1 MNRRKIKSRYYQIIA
16 LIVFLMLALC
26 IRLFVLMINENDR
39 WSRAATAQNTKEVV
53 SPAPRGE
60 ILDRYG
66 RVLAGNKQVFTV
78 QFNVSGLE
86 TDQINNTCY
95 RLVKLFEQNGDSYA
109 DNFPIK
115 LSKNGSCYYSYNRE
129 KKNYLKTL
137 ELPEDASPE
146 DVLAKL
152 RSEYDISEELDR
164 YEAIDYLR
172 TNCSVWP
179 PIQPR
184 SMTFTFDAKRKAFL
198 SKYGLDTELG
208 AREAFEKLKSNYSL
222 DRFRGDDGELISDKM
237 CRKIFRL
244 REEIKNIGYNKY
256 RSSTV
261 AKGVSDKTVAYIEE
275 MGRKLPGAEV
285 SSETARVYPAGTTA
299 AHILGYMGSIS
310 DSQYEEYVNQKG
322 YSADDLIGKDGLE
335 ASMEEYLH
343 GKDGVKT
350 ILVNS
355 FGEYMETMSVREQE
369 AGRDVYTTIDLELQK
384 NCERTLKKVIEC
396 VASGKTFKSRYGN
409 IKPEKFS
416 KCKSG
421 AVVALDVKTGE
432 VLAMASYPT
441 YDPAIFAEGI
451 STKAW
456 ESVQAENPRDS
467 LSPIPLFN
475 NATRASVQPGSTFK
489 PVTAIAALKC
499 GLDPNRA
506 ITDRGH
512 IDLGGTSFGCS
523 AWNTYRGT
531 HGVQTLTTGIQNS
544 CNYYFACIATG
555 KDWGSGAY
563 LGYKERISIEKIME
577 AAAEFGLGEKTGVE
591 LYETIT
597 PLASK
602 EGRLETVK
610 NMLYYHLITNSRSY
624 WPSSV
629 FKDEAKLKEEV
640 SLIVSWTEEN
650 PPRDALIS
658 RLKKETSVRSAKT
671 DSLADLCKYS
681 FFGLTEWGVGDSFNI
696 SIGQGDNA
704 YTPLQMARYIA
715 ALGNKGIRRSVSV
728 IKGTEGGEYVKTVE
742 KHKIKA
748 DKKDI
753 ETVLLGMRKVVQ
765 SGTLSGTF
773 RNFPI
778 AVCGK
783 TGTAEKDGRIN
794 PKNEV
799 KYIMNN
805 LSRITSKV
813 RWKQVE
819 KKMRELMKEDPKK
832 YPTEND
838 AVDTALIEA
847 SGNTLRQSSIDRFK
861 PKYDNFAWTVT
872 LAPYDNPKIAVVTL
886 LVQGGISSN
895 AAIVNREITGAYL
908 LNNEGDYS
916 LDFSAK
922 MN

>member
-1 MNRRKIKSRYYQIIA
+1 MNKRKLKNRYYQITA
-16 LIVFLMLALC
+16 LVVFLMLALC
-26 IRLFVLMINENDR
+26 MRLFVLMINENEK
-39 WSRAATAQNTKEVV
+39 WSRAAAAQNTKEII
-53 SPAPRGE
+53 SSAPRGE

-66 RVLAGNKQVFTV
+66 RVIAGNKQVFTV
-78 QFNVSGLE
+78 EFNVSGLE

-95 RLVKLFEQNGDSYA
+95 RLVKLFEENGDKYV

-115 LSKNGSCYYSYNRE
+115 ASKDGKYYYSYSKE
-129 KKNYLKTL
+129 KKDYLKKLGL
-137 ELPEDASPE
+137 EKDAEPAE
-146 DVLAKL
+146 VLDKL
-152 RSEYDISEELDR
+152 RKEYDIDEDLDR
-164 YEAIDYLR
+164 YEAVEYLKA
-172 TNCSVWP
+172 NYSVWP
-179 PIQPR
+179 PLLTR
-184 SMTFTFDAKRKAFL
+184 SMTFTFDARKTAFL
-198 SKYGLDTELG
+198 KKYGLKADLSAE
-208 AREAFEKLKSNYSL
+208 EAFEELKTNYSL
-222 DRFRGDDGELISDKM
+222 DKFTGDDGNIISDETCM
-237 CRKIFRL
+237 KIFRI
-244 REEIKNIGYNKY
+244 REEIKNIGYNRY
-256 RSSTV
+256 RSSTI
-261 AKGVSDKTVAYIEE
+261 ARNVSDETVAYIEE
-275 MGRKLPGAEV
+275 MGRKLPGAEIA
-285 SSETARVYPAGTTA
+285 SETVRVYPGGETA

-310 DSQYEEYVNQKG
+310 ESQYEEYVNRKG
-322 YSADDLIGKDGLE
+322 YSADELIGKDGLE

-355 FGEYMETMSVREQE
+355 FGEYMETLDETEQE

-384 NCERTLKKVIEC
+384 KCEKTLKKVINC
-396 VASGKTFKSRYGN
+396 VAEGKTFKSKYGK

-421 AVVALDVKTGE
+421 AVVVLDVKTGE

-441 YDPAIFAEGI
+441 YDPSIFAEGI
-451 STKAW
+451 SVEAW
-456 ESVQAENPRDS
+456 ESVQAKNPRDP
-467 LSPIPLFN
+467 LSPIPLYN
-475 NATRASVQPGSTFK
+475 NATRASVQPGSAFK
-489 PVTAIAALKC
+489 PVTAIAALEC
-499 GLDPNRA
+499 GLDPNRR

-512 IDLGGTSFGCS
+512 IDLGGMSFGCS

-544 CNYYFACIATG
+544 CNYFFACIATG
-555 KDWGSGAY
+555 KDWGTGAY
-563 LGYKERISIEKIME
+563 LGYKEKISIEKIME
-577 AAAEFGLGEKTGVE
+577 TASEFGLGEKTGVE

-610 NMLYYHLITNSRSY
+610 SMLYYNLLANAVSY

-629 FKDEAKLKEEV
+629 YKDDEKLKEEV

-650 PPRDALIS
+650 PSRDARIA
-658 RLKKETSVRSAKT
+658 RLKSETSVRNVKV
-671 DSLADLCKYS
+671 DGLADLCKYS
-681 FFGLTEWGVGDSFNI
+681 FFNLTEWGVGDSFNI

-715 ALGNKGIRRSVSV
+715 ALGNKGVRNKVTLIRGV
-728 IKGTEGGEYVKTVE
+728 EGE
-742 KHKIKA
+742 KYDRRNEKYTIKA
-748 DKKDI
+748 KKKDI
-753 ETVLLGMRKVVQ
+753 DTVLLGMRKVVQ
-765 SGTLSGTF
+765 YGTLSGVF
-773 RNFPI
+773 RGFPI

-794 PKNEV
+794 PKDEV
-799 KYIMNN
+799 GYIKKN
-805 LSRITSKV
+805 LPRITDKV
-813 RWKQVE
+813 KWKQVE
-819 KKMRELMKEDPKK
+819 KKMKALMKENPKK

-838 AVDTALIEA
+838 AVSAALIEA
-847 SGNTLRQSSIDRFK
+847 SGNSLTRSKIDRFK

-872 LAPYDNPKIAVVTL
+872 LAPYNNPKIAVVTL

-908 LNNEGDYS
+908 LNKEDIYS

>member
-1 MNRRKIKSRYYQIIA
+1 MNERKIKSRYYQIIA
-16 LIVFLMLALC
+16 LIIFLMLALC
-26 IRLFVLMINENDR
+26 IRLFVLMINEKER
-39 WSRAATAQNTKEVV
+39 WSQAAVAQNTKEVV
-53 SPAPRGE
+53 SSAPRGE

-66 RVLAGNKQVFTV
+66 RVIAGNKQVFTV
-78 QFNVSGLE
+78 QFNVSGLD
-86 TDQINNTCY
+86 TAQINTTCY
-95 RLVKLFEQNGDSYA
+95 RLVKLFEENGDKYS

-115 LSKNGSCYYSYNRE
+115 ITKKGSYYYTYDKQ
-129 KKNYLKTL
+129 KKDYLKTL
-137 ELPEDASPE
+137 DLDEDASPE
-146 DVLAKL
+146 DVLVKL
-152 RSEYDISEELDR
+152 RSDYDISEELDR
-164 YEAIDYLR
+164 YEAVEYLQ
-172 TNCSVWP
+172 TNYSVWP
-179 PIQPR
+179 PVQPR
-184 SMTFTFDAKRKAFL
+184 SMTFTYDARRSSFL
-198 SKYGLDTELG
+198 TKYGLDTALSAE
-208 AREAFEKLKSNYSL
+208 EAFEKLKANYSL
-222 DRFRGDDGELISDKM
+222 DKFRGDDGELITDEM

-244 REEIKNIGYNKY
+244 REEIKNIGYNRY
-256 RSSTV
+256 RSSTI
-261 AKGVSDKTVAYIEE
+261 ARSVSEKTVAYIEE
-275 MGRKLPGAEV
+275 MGRKLPGAEI
-285 SSETARVYPAGTTA
+285 SSETVRVYPEGKTA

-335 ASMEEYLH
+335 ATMEEYLH

-355 FGEYMETMSVREQE
+355 FGEYMETLSETEQA

-384 NCERTLKKVIEC
+384 NCEKTLKKVIEC
-396 VASGKTFKSRYGN
+396 VASGKTYKSKYGN

-441 YDPAIFAEGI
+441 YNPSIFAEGI
-451 STKAW
+451 SNAAW
-456 ESVQAENPRDS
+456 ASVQAENPRDS
-467 LSPIPLFN
+467 LSPIPLYN

-489 PVTAIAALKC
+489 PVTAIAALEC
-499 GLDPNRA
+499 GLNPNRA
-506 ITDRGH
+506 IVDRGH
-512 IDLGGTSFGCS
+512 IDLGGMSFGCS
-523 AWNTYRGT
+523 AWNTYKGT
-531 HGVQTLTTGIQNS
+531 HGTQTLTTGIQNS

-555 KDWGSGAY
+555 KDWGTGAY
-563 LGYKERISIEKIME
+563 LGYKEKISIEKIME
-577 AAAEFGLGEKTGVE
+577 VAAEFGLGEKTGVE

-610 NMLYYHLITNSRSY
+610 SMLYYNLLANARSY

-629 FKDEAKLKEEV
+629 YRDDEKLREEV
-640 SLIVSWTEEN
+640 NTIVSWTEEN
-650 PPRDALIS
+650 PSRDALIS
-658 RLKKETSVRSAKT
+658 RLKKQTSVRSAKL

-715 ALGNKGIRRSVSV
+715 ALGNGGVRNSVSIV
-728 IKGTEGGEYVKTVE
+728 RNVEDGGYEKTGE
-742 KHKIKA
+742 KYEINAK
-748 DKKDI
+748 KKDI
-753 ETVLLGMRKVVQ
+753 DTVLLGMRKVVQ
-765 SGTLSGTF
+765 SGTLSGVF
-773 RNFPI
+773 RNFPV

-799 KYIMNN
+799 QYIKKN
-805 LSRITSKV
+805 LSRITGKV
-813 RWKQVE
+813 TWKQVE
-819 KKMRELMKEDPKK
+819 KKMKELMKEDPKK

-838 AVDTALIEA
+838 AVDTALIVA
-847 SGNTLRQSSIDRFK
+847 SGNTLTQSSIDRFK
-861 PKYDNFAWTVT
+861 SKYDNFAWTVT

-895 AAIVNREITGAYL
+895 AAIVNREITAAYL
-908 LNNEGDYS
+908 LNNADDYS